1 MRGARGAP
9 LTISRRDGA
18 RRGVVVLRLVGDLV
32 LGSCEA
38 LREAV
43 EAELVDGAERVIVD
57 LTEATHVDMPGFA
70 LFVELHDRCLE
81 TEAELV
87 VAALP
92 ESFRWSADAL
102 RLSRAVTMTDDVEA
116 TLDPTA

>member
-9 LTISRRDGA
+9 LTISRRDGGET
-18 RRGVVVLRLVGDLV
+18 GVVVLRLGGDLV

-43 EAELVDGAERVIVD
+43 EAELADGAARVIVD
-57 LTEATHVDMPGFA
+57 LAEATHVDMPGFA
-70 LFVELHDRCLE
+70 LFVELNERCSE
-81 TEAELV
+81 TDVELV

-92 ESFRWSADAL
+92 ESFRGTSDAL
-102 RLSRAVTMTDDVEA
+102 QLSEVVRMTDDVEA
-116 TLDPTA
+116 ALDPTA

>member
-9 LTISRRDGA
+9 LTISRRDGSA
-18 RRGVVVLRLVGDLV
+18 TGVVVLRLVGDLV

-43 EAELVDGAERVIVD
+43 EAELVDGTARVIVD
-57 LTEATHVDMPGFA
+57 LSEATHVDMVGFA
-70 LFVELHDRCLE
+70 LFVELDERCLE
-81 TEAELV
+81 TDVELV

-92 ESFRWSADAL
+92 ESFRGSSEAL
-102 RLSRAVTMTDDVEA
+102 RLSEAVRMTDDVEA
-116 TLDPTA
+116 ALDPTA